1 MKALLKRIWE
11 WIKALFQRPTPEQ
24 PEGPI
29 KTALL
34 FGINDYPGSVND
46 LSFCLNDIEDVA
58 KNLKRRWPEFIVKE
72 YADDRVT
79 VSNFLRQLRK
89 HIEALRPDDVLLV
102 YYSGH
107 GTQVY
112 DRNGDESDGYDE
124 ALFLHDGPLVDDDI
138 GDVLRVVP
146 EGAKVVLM
154 FDSCFSGTVTKAV
167 GQRIR
172 FHEMEGLRPRYNVRK
187 SISKSSK
194 DLGYVVFSGCSENEY
209 SVEAI
214 IGGRGNG
221 AFTYYTWD
229 VALSLGPTTFQAWFD
244 AIALPNDHFKQN
256 PTLEGWPD
264 LINSTIF

>member
-1 MKALLKRIWE
+1 
-11 WIKALFQRPTPEQ
+11 
-24 PEGPI
+24 
-29 KTALL
+29 
-34 FGINDYPGSVND
+34 
-46 LSFCLNDIEDVA
+46 
-58 KNLKRRWPEFIVKE
+58 
-72 YADDRVT
+72 
-79 VSNFLRQLRK
+79 
-89 HIEALRPDDVLLV
+89 
-102 YYSGH
+102 
-107 GTQVY
+107 
-112 DRNGDESDGYDE
+112 
-124 ALFLHDGPLVDDDI
+124 
-138 GDVLRVVP
+138 
-146 EGAKVVLM
+146 VVLM
-154 FDSCFSGTVTKAV
+154 FDSCFSGTVTKAT

-172 FHEMEGLRPRYNVRK
+172 FHEMEGLRPRYKVRK
-187 SISKSSK
+187 SISKSSE

>member
-11 WIKALFQRPTPEQ
+11 WIKSLFRRVQ
-24 PEGPI
+24 PLPVGPK

-46 LSFCLNDIEDVA
+46 LSFCLNDIETVA
-58 KNLKRRWPEFIVKE
+58 KNLKRYWPEFTVKE
-72 YADDRVT
+72 YADGNVT

-89 HIEALRPDDVLLV
+89 HIEALTIGDVLLI

-138 GDVLRVVP
+138 GDVLRIVP
-146 EGAKVVLM
+146 DGAKVVLM

-167 GQRIR
+167 GQQIR
-172 FHEMEGLRPRYNVRK
+172 FHEMEGLRPRYKVRK
-187 SISKSSK
+187 SISKSAEE
-194 DLGYVVFSGCSENEY
+194 LGYVVFSGCSENEY

-214 IGGRGNG
+214 INGRGNG
-221 AFTYYTWD
+221 VFTYYTWEA
-229 VALSLGPTTFQAWFD
+229 ALALGPSTFQAWFD
-244 AIALPNDHFKQN
+244 AIPLPNDHFTQN
-256 PTLEGWPD
+256 PTLEGRHD
-264 LINSTIF
+264 LINSKVF